1 MAKISFS
8 KLGLSKN
15 NTIKNFEYNG
25 QNIEVKQYLPINDKA
40 TLVAQILNYTLNNGE
55 NRFANP
61 LQIEV
66 MTLINVIEKYTNIN
80 FTDKQREDP
89 AKLYDLIVS
98 SGLWDKI
105 LDNLDEDDYEILLH
119 YIDEAIKSYYSY
131 YNSVFGILDSIN
143 TDYNNSSLQ
152 ANEIAKTL
160 SNPENLTLLRDVIA
174 KLG

>member
-1 MAKISFS
+1 MAKIGLN

-15 NTIKNFEYNG
+15 NEVKEFMWNG
-25 QNIEVKQYLPINDKA
+25 QKIEILQYLSLEKKLEVISEIINSSVD
-40 TLVAQILNYTLNNGE
+40 
-55 NRFANP
+55 
-61 LQIEV
+61 LQGYYAPYRLDLFTTITV
-66 MTLINVIEKYTNIN
+66 MQYYTNIS
-80 FTDKQREDP
+80 FTEKQKEDMG
-89 AKLYDLIVS
+89 KLYDLIVS

-160 SNPENLTLLRDVIA
+160 SDPENLTLLRDVIA